1 MNSML
6 KRYDSEKALGEA
18 MIEYE
23 REDYKNGER
32 KSPLPI
38 DLEKVHN
45 SDLPIRAFE
54 VLRLLR
60 KLGPST
66 AGELAEHIDMTTGQ
80 IAASCNSLRMKKFL
94 TKDEL
99 QKRGYCHYTQKETF
113 LGGWIYSAVPKDE

>member
-6 KRYDSEKALGEA
+6 TGYESEQELGAA

-23 REDYKNGER
+23 REDYRNGER
-32 KSPLPI
+32 KGPLPI
-38 DLEKVHN
+38 DLEKVNN
-45 SDLPIRAFE
+45 SDLPVRAFE

-80 IAASCNSLRMKKFL
+80 IAASCNSLRMKKFV
-94 TKDEL
+94 TKDDM
-99 QKRGYCHYTQKETF
+99 QKRGYCHYTKKEVSI
-113 LGGWIYSAVPKDE
+113 GGWVYTAVPKDE